1 MKIIK
6 YFSLL
11 VALIFYGCGA
21 GQIAIKQ
28 PQQKNPIQ
36 VGNEN
41 LPKISV
47 AKINSSLLPG
57 QVIGGHFDG
66 LAQVKQQNYYAQGV
80 VSSEWEEK
88 YKEIIYSE
96 LSNAG
101 YSVPSYSKLFGEK
114 DNYNIRFLLGGS
126 ITNSALQSFGSL
138 AGNYT
143 EDFIEVEWELFDK
156 ELNKSIF
163 KSKTQGYSKLDG
175 VTIEAPSFALR
186 NCVRNLLAE
195 SSFVEALQKQKSNS
209 TQPSLTM
216 KVSYY
221 NTNNNYDESKN
232 NLDKYL
238 DAIFAVKTE
247 NGHGSGFI
255 INPDGY
261 AITNNHVIE
270 NRNFFDAIFADGK
283 TIRVNVIAT
292 FPDKDIALLKLTG
305 SNYSYLPLANK
316 DEIKVGED
324 VFAVGTPI
332 ALGLSQSVSKGIISG
347 VRETGKIH
355 LIQTDASVNPGNSG
369 GPLILK
375 NGKVVGVV
383 SMKLSAIG
391 IEGLGFAISADEI
404 ISTFNLERK

>member
-1 MKIIK
+1 MRYIK
-6 YFSLL
+6 YFPF
-11 VALIFYGCGA
+11 LIFLTFFGCGA

-28 PQQKNPIQ
+28 PVQKNPIQ
-36 VGNEN
+36 VSNEN
-41 LPKISV
+41 LPRISV
-47 AKINSSLLPG
+47 AKINSSLIPG

-66 LAQVKQQNYYAQGV
+66 LAKVKQQNYYAQGV

-88 YKEIIYSE
+88 YKEMIFSE

-101 YSVPSYSKLFGEK
+101 YSTPSYSKIFGEK

-126 ITNSALQSFGSL
+126 ITNSTLQSFGSL

-143 EDFIEVEWELFDK
+143 EDFVEVEWELYDK
-156 ELNKSIF
+156 ELNKTIY
-163 KSKTQGYSKLDG
+163 KTKTQGYIKLDG
-175 VTIEAPSFALR
+175 VTIEASSFAFR
-186 NCVRNLLAE
+186 NCVRNLLADP
-195 SSFVEALQKQKSNS
+195 SFVDALQKQKSNS
-209 TQPSLTM
+209 EQLNLEV
-216 KVSYY
+216 KVAYY
-221 NTNNNYDESKN
+221 NYNNSYDDTKN
-232 NLDKYL
+232 NLDKFL

-247 NGHGSGFI
+247 DGHGSGFI
-255 INPDGY
+255 INPEGY

-292 FPDKDIALLKLTG
+292 NPDKDLALLKLTG
-305 SNYSYLPLANK
+305 SNYSYLPIANK

-347 VRETGKIH
+347 VRETEKIH